1 MKNNNGK
8 SILPATPY
16 ILWSSLFIV
25 IPLLIVIF
33 FSFTISTSDGY
44 KFSLENFQRLLDPN
58 YFTVFKRSIWLA
70 FQATIGCL
78 ILGYPVAYLTDGYK
92 FSLENFQRLLDPN
105 YFTVFKRS
113 IWLAFQATIGCLI
126 LGYPVAYLISKMRPG
141 KRDMLIML
149 FIVPMWMNFLLRT
162 YAWLPILG
170 KNGFINNFLELI
182 GIGRVNL
189 LYNDFAVLLGMVY
202 NFLPFMVLPIYTV
215 LTKMDTDLINAAS
228 DLGASRGILY
238 NDFAVLLGMVYN
250 FLPFMVLPIY
260 TVLTKMDTDLINAA
274 SDLGASRGKVFSK
287 IILPLSMPGVVSGIT
302 MVFMPAVSTFVI
314 SRLLGGGQYM
324 LLGNLIEQ
332 QYTTMGDWNFG
343 SAIAIFMMI
352 VILISMGIMNL
363 FEGSDDKEGGGSM
376 LW

>member
-1 MKNNNGK
+1 MKKNNGK
-8 SILPATPY
+8 SILPAAPY
-16 ILWSSLFIV
+16 IVWSSLFIV

-33 FSFTISTSDGY
+33 FSFTVSTSDGY

-70 FQATIGCL
+70 L
-78 ILGYPVAYLTDGYK
+78 K
-92 FSLENFQRLLDPN
+92 
-105 YFTVFKRS
+105 
-113 IWLAFQATIGCLI
+113 ATIGCLI

-141 KRDMLIML
+141 KRDILIML

-170 KNGFINNFLELI
+170 KNGSINNFLAFI
-182 GIGRVNL
+182 GVGRINL
-189 LYNDFAVLLGMVY
+189 LYNDFAVLLGMIY

-215 LTKMDTDLINAAS
+215 LTKMDKDLINAAS
-228 DLGASRGILY
+228 DLGANR
-238 NDFAVLLGMVYN
+238 V
-250 FLPFMVLPIY
+250 
-260 TVLTKMDTDLINAA
+260 
-274 SDLGASRGKVFSK
+274 KVFTK
-287 IILPLSMPGVVSGIT
+287 IIFPLSMPGVISGIT

-352 VILISMGIMNL
+352 IILISMGIMNL
-363 FEGSDDKEGGGSM
+363 FESSDDKEGGGSM